1 MEEEAELFPAALAG
15 ELPNLEY
22 FGIISGG
29 RLVKGKI
36 PLINYNDNSDKR
48 DKAFANLKKS
58 IKKATAV

>member
-36 PLINYNDNSDKR
+36 PLINYNDNSESR
-48 DKAFANLKKS
+48 EKAHAALKKS
-58 IKKATAV
+58 IKKAAAT